1 MLLFKF
7 RKPGP
12 LGQDSLLSGAYVSQ
26 RNGRQVEGR
35 QAQNVLQPFLWNEWG
50 RECEWGRILII
61 NYCYRSKMKIKM
73 NN

>member
-35 QAQNVLQPFLWNEWG
+35 QAQNVLKPFLWN
-50 RECEWGRILII
+50 EWGRILII

>member
-35 QAQNVLQPFLWNEWG
+35 QAQNVLQPFLWNEWWN
-50 RECEWGRILII
+50 EWGRILII